1 MSCSVIY
8 SFVLFN
14 HRMSFSSTLPPS
26 LAPILE
32 SRTSNSEL
40 RKPSGP
46 FRFRTVPEPPLILS
60 KCLSVPR
67 RLFCLHLPPRLR
79 LRLRSR
85 PPSPPLISIACASPW
100 PALASES
107 RIRMR
112 VRVQYAPPT
121 PTKPP
126 NPPTPPCSYQ
136 PSHTH
141 THTHASSDS
150 GLWTVISCT
159 YPYPPRSRCP
169 GLCIA
174 RSELSNR

>member
-8 SFVLFN
+8 SSVLFN
-14 HRMSFSSTLPPS
+14 RRMSFSSTLPPS

-112 VRVQYAPPT
+112 VRVQYALPT
-121 PTKPP
+121 PPPPQPP
-126 NPPTPPCSYQ
+126 NPTLLLPALTYAYAYAYACLFGLRTLDGHIVYISISPPVSM
-136 PSHTH
+136 
-141 THTHASSDS
+141 
-150 GLWTVISCT
+150 
-159 YPYPPRSRCP
+159 PRA
-169 GLCIA
+169 LH
-174 RSELSNR
+174 RSLGIVE